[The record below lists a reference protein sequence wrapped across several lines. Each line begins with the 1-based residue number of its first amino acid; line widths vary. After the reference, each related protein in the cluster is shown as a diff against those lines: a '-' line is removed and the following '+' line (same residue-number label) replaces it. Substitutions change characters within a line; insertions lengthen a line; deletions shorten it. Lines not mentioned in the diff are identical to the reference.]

1 MLKLIINF
9 IKSMIGKATGN
20 PRLLHPAILHLTVT
34 NRCNLKCVMCNIWK
48 ERPRIDTSSEVIEKL
63 TGSRYFKDFQI
74 IEFGGGEPFL
84 VDLVELTRK
93 FNHSGLKMIL
103 VTTNGM
109 SPDRILEQ
117 VKGILELSGL
127 SLIMNVSI
135 DGTRETHDRLRG
147 VPGSYDRATET
158 LRRLADLAEGRPNL
172 KVGAKLTIQPDNYRE
187 IWPTYLM
194 AKEIGVEF
202 TAKPAAVFGS
212 LHNEEMDF
220 DLTASQ
226 VEEVTGLL
234 KRIDDDQAGVLSREK
249 ANLFGRLYYFANII
263 FNQVQLDYLRKNLL
277 EKQFKQVI
285 PCYSTFFSV
294 MVHVDGGVYCCPTL
308 MKKVGDLAVE
318 SFDEIW
324 QGEKMRAIRQF
335 IHEGRCSCFSQ
346 CDQMPSVVVK
356 YKFRLGVD
364 IVKSYFRR
372 K

>member
-1 MLKLIINF
+1 
-9 IKSMIGKATGN
+9 
-20 PRLLHPAILHLTVT
+20 
-34 NRCNLKCVMCNIWK
+34 
-48 ERPRIDTSSEVIEKL
+48 
-63 TGSRYFKDFQI
+63 
-74 IEFGGGEPFL
+74 
-84 VDLVELTRK
+84 
-93 FNHSGLKMIL
+93 
-103 VTTNGM
+103 
-109 SPDRILEQ
+109 
-117 VKGILELSGL
+117 
-127 SLIMNVSI
+127 
-135 DGTRETHDRLRG
+135 
-147 VPGSYDRATET
+147 
-158 LRRLADLAEGRPNL
+158 
-172 KVGAKLTIQPDNYRE
+172 
-187 IWPTYLM
+187 
-194 AKEIGVEF
+194 
-202 TAKPAAVFGS
+202 
-212 LHNEEMDF
+212 MDF

-324 QGEKMRAIRQF
+324 QGEKMWAIRKF

-356 YKFRLGVD
+356 YKFRLGAD
-364 IVKSYFRR
+364 IVKSYFMR

>member
-1 MLKLIINF
+1 
-9 IKSMIGKATGN
+9 MIGKCTGN
-20 PRLLHPAILHLTVT
+20 SRLLHPAILHLTVT
-34 NRCNLKCVMCNIWK
+34 NRCDLKCQICNIWK

-63 TGSRYFKDFQI
+63 IGSRYFKDFQI

-84 VDLVELTRK
+84 VDLVELTQK

-109 SPDRILEQ
+109 SPDRILDQ
-117 VKGILELSGL
+117 VMGILGLPGL

-135 DGTRETHDRLRG
+135 DGVRETHDRLRG

-158 LRRLADLAEGRPNL
+158 LRRLAELADDRTNL
-172 KVGAKLTIQPDNYRE
+172 KVGAKLTIQQDNYRE

-212 LHNEEMDF
+212 LHNQEMDF
-220 DLTASQ
+220 DLTAEQ
-226 VEEVTGLL
+226 VEEITGLL
-234 KRIDDDQAGVLSREK
+234 NRIDEDQAGDLNREK
-249 ANLFGRLYYFANII
+249 TNLFGRLYFFSNII
-263 FNQVQLDYLRKNLL
+263 FNRVQLKYLRENLL
-277 EKQFKQVI
+277 EKRFKQVI

-308 MKKVGDLAVE
+308 MKKVGDLALE

-324 QGEKMRAIRQF
+324 QGEKMSAIRRF
-335 IHEGRCSCFSQ
+335 IHEGKCSCFSQ

-356 YKFRLGVD
+356 YKWRLGAD
-364 IVKSYFRR
+364 LVKSYLRR
-372 K
+372 G

>member
-1 MLKLIINF
+1 
-9 IKSMIGKATGN
+9 MIGKYTGN
-20 PRLLHPAILHLTVT
+20 SRLLHPAILHLTVT
-34 NRCNLKCVMCNIWK
+34 NRCNLKCHICNVWK
-48 ERPRIDTSSEVIEKL
+48 ERPRIDTSSEVIDKL

-84 VDLVELTRK
+84 VDLVEMTRK

-109 SPDRILEQ
+109 SPDRILDQ
-117 VKGILELSGL
+117 VRGILELQGL
-127 SLIMNVSI
+127 SLVMNVSI
-135 DGTRETHDRLRG
+135 DGIRETHDRLRG

-158 LRRLADLAEGRPNL
+158 LRRLAKLAEDNSNL
-172 KVGAKLTIQPDNYRE
+172 KVGAKLTIQQDNYRE

-212 LHNEEMDF
+212 LHNQEMEF
-220 DLTASQ
+220 DLHAGQ
-226 VEEVTGLL
+226 VEEITGLL
-234 KRIDDDQAGVLSREK
+234 NRIDDDQAGGMNREK
-249 ANLFGRLYYFANII
+249 TNLFGRLYFFSNII
-263 FNQVQLDYLRKNLL
+263 FNRVQLKYLRENLL

-324 QGEKMRAIRQF
+324 QGEKMSTIRRF

-356 YKFRLGVD
+356 YKFRLGSE
-364 IVKSYFRR
+364 IIKSYVRR
-372 K
+372 R

>member
-109 SPDRILEQ
+109 STDRILEQ
-117 VKGILELSGL
+117 VKGILELPGL

-158 LRRLADLAEGRPNL
+158 LRRLSDLAEGRPNL

-263 FNQVQLDYLRKNLL
+263 FNQV
-277 EKQFKQVI
+277 I